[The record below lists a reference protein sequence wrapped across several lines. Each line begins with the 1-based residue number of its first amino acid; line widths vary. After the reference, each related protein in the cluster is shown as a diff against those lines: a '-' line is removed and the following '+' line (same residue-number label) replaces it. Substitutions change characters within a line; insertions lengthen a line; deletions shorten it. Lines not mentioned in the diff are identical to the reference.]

1 MSVSSAEN
9 REKIG
14 QLFKLNYQWLC
25 ARVRS
30 RMDCPHGAEDIAA
43 ETFAR
48 VLTLPDPSM
57 FREPRAL
64 LTTIAQRLMYEGW
77 RRRDLERAYLQA
89 LQNVPQLLH
98 PGPEEH
104 LMLIES
110 LLAIDQ
116 LLEGLNSQA
125 KAVFLLNQIEGLT
138 YTSICERLQIS
149 LGTVHSYM
157 AQALRCC
164 YQVFDS

>member
-1 MSVSSAEN
+1 MSASSAEN

-89 LQNVPQLLH
+89 LQNVPEPLH
-98 PGPEEH
+98 PAPEEQ

-110 LLAIDQ
+110 LLAIDH

-138 YTSICERLQIS
+138 YTSICERLNIS
-149 LGTVHSYM
+149 LGTVHTYM

-164 YQVFDS
+164 YQVFES

>member
-1 MSVSSAEN
+1 MSVPGAQN
-9 REKIG
+9 RERIG
-14 QLFKLNYQWLC
+14 ELFKLNYHWLC

-48 VLTLPDPSM
+48 ILTLPDPGS

-77 RRRDLERAYLQA
+77 RRRDLERAYLQTM
-89 LQNVPQLLH
+89 QNIPEQFQ
-98 PGPEEH
+98 PAPEEQ

-116 LLEGLNSQA
+116 LLDGLTSQA

-138 YTSICERLQIS
+138 YTRICEHLGIS
-149 LGTVHSYM
+149 LGTVHTYM

-164 YQVFDS
+164 YQVFES